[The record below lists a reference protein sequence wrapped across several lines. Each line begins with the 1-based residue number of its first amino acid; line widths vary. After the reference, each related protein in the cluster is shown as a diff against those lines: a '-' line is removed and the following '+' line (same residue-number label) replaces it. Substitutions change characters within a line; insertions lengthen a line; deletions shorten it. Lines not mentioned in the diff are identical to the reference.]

1 MESSEKVE
9 TLARDGSE
17 GAQDGTG
24 KSCSFFQVHGICSV
38 SATLF
43 TTDAAA
49 GRIKL
54 MTGLS
59 GTTDFLEH
67 LAILYDT
74 FGITCKASTS
84 KPITPEQVIQNLNT
98 VDGYIKATVMNVKE
112 TSNLKED
119 STTNGPQVTVSQ
131 KTQASIELLLNDF
144 NQVEEYESDSDD
156 SDDDVDIE
164 SEELV
169 IGKPIITRTGQ
180 GLMFRCAQNESQYHD
195 KNELLEKIA
204 KELRQLEL
212 QTRTDLALKMAPNQ
226 LFTEEGG
233 DRPDTVMIVLTDGK
247 PIKPKDN
254 RKFNFK
260 TFADEIAKYFK
271 MSLL

>member
-1 MESSEKVE
+1 MTDNCREIKKVARFRGTLVSTDVGGRQVKWYNPSTKKVE

-67 LAILYDT
+67 FAILYDT

-84 KPITPEQVIQNLNT
+84 EPITPEQVIQNLNT

-119 STTNGPQVTVSQ
+119 STTNGPQGTVSEQ
-131 KTQASIELLLNDF
+131 TQASIELLLKSVKSLMSNVTNVNPNYKDT
-144 NQVEEYESDSDD
+144 
-156 SDDDVDIE
+156 IE
-164 SEELV
+164 W
-169 IGKPIITRTGQ
+169 KT
-180 GLMFRCAQNESQYHD
+180 
-195 KNELLEKIA
+195 LLTTI
-204 KELRQLEL
+204 
-212 QTRTDLALKMAPNQ
+212 
-226 LFTEEGG
+226 
-233 DRPDTVMIVLTDGK
+233 
-247 PIKPKDN
+247 
-254 RKFNFK
+254 
-260 TFADEIAKYFK
+260 
-271 MSLL
+271 